1 MNNQYYWEHLE
12 EPGVTLNFKN
22 ALITIVKA
30 VATFAVTMGALGGFI
45 ALAL

>member
-1 MNNQYYWEHLE
+1 MNNQYYWGHLG
-12 EPGVTLNFKN
+12 EPEVNLNFKN
-22 ALITIVKA
+22 ALTIVIKA